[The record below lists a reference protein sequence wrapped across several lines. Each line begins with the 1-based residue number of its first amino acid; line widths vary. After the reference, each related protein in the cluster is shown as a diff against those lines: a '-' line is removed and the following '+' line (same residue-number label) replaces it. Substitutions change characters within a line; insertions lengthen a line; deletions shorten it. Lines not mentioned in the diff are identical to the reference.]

1 MKYLFYSEE
10 PEEGGTVFVTGAHGN
25 GQYEDGAEI
34 TLFARPAAGW
44 AFSHWAERDWA
55 ERDWAERDWV
65 YPEPEITV
73 CMTEDRAIAA
83 HFYKKRVA

>member
-34 TLFARPAAGW
+34 TLFARPMNGW
-44 AFSHWAERDWA
+44 NFSHWSEQDWG
-55 ERDWAERDWV
+55 
-65 YPEPEITV
+65 YPDQEITV

-83 HFYKKRVA
+83 HFYKKRGT